1 MTQITVHI
9 VADQKARPY
18 VEHCVGALRAKAE
31 DKHSLQF
38 AVHAPDGDGSVG
50 HGTGLVKALQNAEP
64 EHFNVICD
72 SDTVVL
78 QNGWDVWLRHKLLDV
93 QVIGSAYEDIGS
105 LCAGVGL
112 EQCYKRSPNFSW
124 IAFAPR
130 CPLKKLDPLPSKHSN
145 LTIDTEELSRMYHL
159 PVGFSLL
166 RDVGW
171 RVPSWIKAYDL
182 KDDYLRNCRLQD
194 EPGCEMASKSNE
206 LFKDKDARLIVAHQR
221 SSSKLK
227 FMEGDSKTFYECVGR
242 L

>member
-1 MTQITVHI
+1 MITCHI
-9 VADQKARPY
+9 VAD
-18 VEHCVGALRAKAE
+18 HNTAE
-31 DKHSLQF
+31 YANYCMRILLLLAHDPQ
-38 AVHAPDGDGSVG
+38 AVQVRFHAADGSGSVG
-50 HGTGLVKALQNAEP
+50 HAVGLQKALQSADP
-64 EHFNVICD
+64 EHINLICD
-72 SDTVVL
+72 SDTVML
-78 QNGWDVWLRHKLLDV
+78 RKGWDVALTHRLLDV
-93 QVIGSAYEDIGS
+93 QVLGASYEDVGSACCGS
-105 LCAGVGL
+105 GPIQA
-112 EQCYKRSPNFSW
+112 YKKTANMAW

-130 CPLKKLDPLPSKHSN
+130 CPLKSLDPMPSKEST
-145 LTIDTEELSRMYHL
+145 LPIDTEELSRMYHL